1 MISSPTAYAESVDK
15 VMIYIVGVSVLLLVG
30 IAIAMIYFVIRY
42 NRKRHPKAAQI
53 EGNVALEIVWIVI
66 PTIIVMSMF
75 WYGYTD
81 YKKLRETT
89 KHSLLVKVT
98 GQMWK
103 WSFEYPDGRKTDT
116 LYIPV
121 DKTTRLEMRSV
132 DVNHSFYIPAFRL
145 KEDVIASK
153 NSYLILEPIKIGS
166 YDIACAEYCGLNH
179 AYMYSKVN
187 VLSEEDF
194 EEWQNQGKPQTT
206 DSTKSVPVAQASDS
220 ASTQGM
226 R

>member
-15 VMIYIVGVSVLLLVG
+15 VMIYIVSISVLLLVG
-30 IAIAMIYFVIRY
+30 ITIAMIYFVIRY
-42 NRKRHPKAAQI
+42 SRKRHPKAAQI

-66 PTIIVMSMF
+66 PTILVMSMF

-81 YKKLRETT
+81 YKKLRETAN
-89 KHSLLVKVT
+89 HSLLVKVT

-103 WSFEYPDGRKTDT
+103 WTFEYPDGRKTDT

-121 DKTTRLEMRSV
+121 NQTTRLEMRSV

-153 NSYLILEPIKIGS
+153 NSFMILQPVKTGG
-166 YDIACAEYCGLNH
+166 YDIACAEYCGLSH
-179 AYMYSKVN
+179 AYMYSKVY
-187 VLSEEDF
+187 VLGEKEFED
-194 EEWQNQGKPQTT
+194 WQNQGKPQTK
-206 DSTKSVPVAQASDS
+206 DSTLTAPVAQVPDS
-220 ASTQGM
+220 SSTGKV